1 MNTWTVGCLHLQ
13 NTKSID
19 VVIIKTALQLAL
31 APQHLQLRCSLVSRK
46 SYLLQI
52 ELAFYRRLL

>member
-19 VVIIKTALQLAL
+19 VVIIKTALQLAF
-31 APQHLQLRCSLVSRK
+31 ASQHLQVRYSLVDRK
-46 SYLLQI
+46 SYLVQI